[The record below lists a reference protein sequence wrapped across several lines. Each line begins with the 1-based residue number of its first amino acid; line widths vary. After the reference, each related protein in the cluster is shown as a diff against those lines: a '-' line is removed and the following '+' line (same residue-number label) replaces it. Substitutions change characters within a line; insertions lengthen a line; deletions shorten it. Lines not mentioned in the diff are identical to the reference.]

1 MPLTIPDAYCLF
13 QQSFVQHFR
22 KSMHFVL
29 ELYQLEVTSD
39 ALTSRTQNPY
49 TFNILFA
56 LFHV

>member
-1 MPLTIPDAYCLF
+1 
-13 QQSFVQHFR
+13 
-22 KSMHFVL
+22 MHFVL

-56 LFHV
+56 PRYFTLFHV